1 MAPHP
6 LKKLHPSLR
15 FRSGDTK
22 IGKIL
27 FPALVTLATAYITYQ
42 LCVVIVS
49 YTGQDVV
56 EADLAALNDLAKLAT
71 TSVVTAGAGTALTA
85 DLPSRSSTTGA
96 VAIPRQTS
104 GGSSERPKP
113 YGIHTMCTSNGSPYL
128 NWQTRIMYKT
138 YQKARA
144 LPCVRALSSASVRT
158 HLRGEFAARYLVY
171 IIRMHGRAFRYAGRA
186 NSLSL

>member
-6 LKKLHPSLR
+6 LKRLHPSLR

-22 IGKIL
+22 IGKIV
-27 FPALVTLATAYITYQ
+27 FPLLVTLATAYITYQ

-49 YTGQDVV
+49 YTGQETID
-56 EADLAALNDLAKLAT
+56 ADLSALNDLAKLAT

-85 DLPSRSSTTGA
+85 DEVPRTVATTTA
-96 VAIPRQTS
+96 VATTRS
-104 GGSSERPKP
+104 GGAQVSGNSWAGRAKP
-113 YGIHTMCTSNGSPYL
+113 EGIHTMCTSNGSPYL

-144 LPCVRALSSASVRT
+144 LRRVVWFHVFVRL
-158 HLRGEFAARYLVY
+158 
-171 IIRMHGRAFRYAGRA
+171 
-186 NSLSL
+186 